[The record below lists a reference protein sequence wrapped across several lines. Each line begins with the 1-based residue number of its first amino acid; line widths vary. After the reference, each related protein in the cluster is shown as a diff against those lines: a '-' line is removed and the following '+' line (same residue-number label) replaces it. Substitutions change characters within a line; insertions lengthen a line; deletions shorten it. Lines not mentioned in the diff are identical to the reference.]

1 MNLHVQASAD
11 SKDACLFIQYDP
23 PQDPNV
29 FIHRAGRT
37 ARYDQEGDAIV
48 FLLPKVFCSVMSF
61 LIVHSRSESSSCIYL
76 LYAHVCAVLV

>member
-1 MNLHVQASAD
+1 MSLVV
-11 SKDACLFIQYDP
+11 FQYDP

-48 FLLPKVFCSVMSF
+48 FLLPTVMYSLSNLF
-61 LIVHSRSESSSCIYL
+61 LPNSKI
-76 LYAHVCAVLV
+76 LVKMI

>member
-1 MNLHVQASAD
+1 MH
-11 SKDACLFIQYDP
+11 LFIQYDP

-48 FLLPKVFCSVMSF
+48 FLLPKV
-61 LIVHSRSESSSCIYL
+61 
-76 LYAHVCAVLV
+76 LVPR